1 MRLATTTGDFHRHT
15 GSHAESLRL
24 IRKSGFRYAD
34 MNFGTDYAERS
45 GIYSDGFERYFY
57 EMNNVCA
64 KIGIELV
71 QAHAPMGRPIAD
83 GNEQF
88 IADTIRCVD
97 ACGAWGIPNLVVH
110 SGYLP
115 NISID
120 ECFAK
125 NKEFF
130 AHILEAAEKYGVN
143 ILVENFNKMSHD
155 DIYWVDNAPDLLSMI
170 EYVDHPLFHAVWDT
184 GHANMQEMPQ
194 NEALRILGNHVK
206 ALHVHDNQGN
216 RDEHLTPFL
225 GTLNLDSLMSGLL
238 DIGYNGYFTFE
249 VGRFFSPPS
258 KRRPYN
264 GDAKLLSEPLQLRE
278 SFERYLYEL
287 GKCVLETYGCYET

>member
-1 MRLATTTGDFHRHT
+1 MKLATTTGDY
-15 GSHAESLRL
+15 SAYNISQADSLKH
-24 IRKSGFRYAD
+24 IKTAGFRYAD
-34 MNFGTDYAERS
+34 YNFGMDYNRRDGVYSKNFEGYFDEIGCAADVL
-45 GIYSDGFERYFY
+45 GI
-57 EMNNVCA
+57 
-64 KIGIELV
+64 KLV
-71 QAHAPMGRPIAD
+71 QAHSPMGKPLEDD
-83 GNEQF
+83 GSF
-88 IADTIRCVD
+88 LSDTLRCVD
-97 ACGAWGIPNLVVH
+97 ACGTWGIKNLVVH
-110 SGYLP
+110 SGYRRGLSP
-115 NISID
+115 
-120 ECFAK
+120 EQTFEE
-125 NKEFF
+125 NKAFF
-130 AHILEAAEKYGVN
+130 TPLLDRAEKYGVN